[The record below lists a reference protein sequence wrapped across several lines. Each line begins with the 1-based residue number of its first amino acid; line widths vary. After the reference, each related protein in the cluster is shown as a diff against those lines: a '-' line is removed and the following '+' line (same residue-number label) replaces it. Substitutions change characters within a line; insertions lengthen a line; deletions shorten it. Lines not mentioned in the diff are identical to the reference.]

1 MYVLELST
9 VKTTRKLQ
17 CIFDSNFELFVYTV
31 CIIFSPPDR
40 FSPPHHTVNTPT
52 TPSTHPI
59 TSKKRKIPKSETTK
73 NSLTCYIQCEICAK
87 WRDLRSRINIYHEQD
102 ISFNCSLLPG
112 YNCQVPEDKSVS
124 DLQELVYK
132 HGTQKT
138 SLVRN
143 SISSVSVGSEGDSS
157 FFGVGFNKF
166 AKFKK

>member
-1 MYVLELST
+1 M
-9 VKTTRKLQ
+9 
-17 CIFDSNFELFVYTV
+17 
-31 CIIFSPPDR
+31 
-40 FSPPHHTVNTPT
+40 
-52 TPSTHPI
+52 
-59 TSKKRKIPKSETTK
+59 
-73 NSLTCYIQCEICAK
+73 
-87 WRDLRSRINIYHEQD
+87 
-102 ISFNCSLLPG
+102 
-112 YNCQVPEDKSVS
+112 S